1 MRNIKI
7 KKYNRNYLSQRQLK
21 TDNFKKYIA
30 MYFSNILHQFSLK
43 VKRHTD
49 FCMVGGVYAIGN

>member
-7 KKYNRNYLSQRQLK
+7 KENNRNYLSQRQLK
-21 TDNFKKYIA
+21 TDNFKKHIT

-49 FCMVGGVYAIGN
+49 FYMVGGVFIVGN